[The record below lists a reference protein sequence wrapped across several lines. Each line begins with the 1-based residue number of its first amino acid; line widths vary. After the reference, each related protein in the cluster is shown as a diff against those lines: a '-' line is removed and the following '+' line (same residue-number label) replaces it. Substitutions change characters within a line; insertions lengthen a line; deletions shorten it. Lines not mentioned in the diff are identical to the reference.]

1 MNIYARFFDH
11 EALTHST
18 EELIGF
24 LASLDDINMTARLEQ
39 EIRDYVEGDMPYP
52 KRYKVKPRIYFIL
65 IKTEAETMEQFKAN
79 NKSATP
85 KEGTTSRI
93 DERTR
98 LKEAKLIELAEVKK
112 GWYFVKMLFKRVLPI
127 PGTTKFQ
134 YQDTEFQAILQ
145 AESGQDSYNK
155 VLNHLK
161 NRSDIDVR
169 CQFPSTRGNNFE
181 YKYLGEEIP
190 TSDDAA
196 TLSETIVTEDTQ
208 AVVNAE

>member
-112 GWYFVKMLFKRVLPI
+112 GWYFVKMLFKRISLRYKNDIREIEVQMRNAQESYAMSSASL
-127 PGTTKFQ
+127 
-134 YQDTEFQAILQ
+134 LQ
-145 AESGQDSYNK
+145 ARKETYEEHLAEISEMERLLDDNDPKLMTMIESYRRGF
-155 VLNHLK
+155 LK
-161 NRSDIDVR
+161 GISAITLK
-169 CQFPSTRGNNFE
+169 FINNE
-181 YKYLGEEIP
+181 
-190 TSDDAA
+190 
-196 TLSETIVTEDTQ
+196 
-208 AVVNAE
+208 